1 MSNRSAAIS
10 PPVPLRR
17 DRLFRAALLVTA
29 LAYSAGYAA
38 VGLVLLIGAFLAE
51 GVAARTVPWRR
62 SPLDLSIALFIGAL
76 LLSAWL
82 SPHRPVAVGS
92 TGLAAL
98 TIYLSFGGLYR
109 MDRDAPAFRDR
120 LLAVWVAGGVLTA
133 VWGTAFYLATRTP
146 ASTPALGHNAV
157 GTTLLVA
164 LMLGFGLYLRAPN
177 GKKLAPL
184 AAVIALTVG
193 VGLTFTRGA
202 WLGTAGG
209 LAVFVLLHPRTGWRA
224 AATFFAVAA
233 VIFVLGVPLRPQL
246 LTKVTTIS
254 SIQENRGRV
263 AIARSAIE
271 IFGARPITGSG
282 LNTFFIEYPS
292 YRYEDDI
299 SPTQPSAH
307 NIFLNMAAEAG
318 LLGLASFA
326 LLIASVMVVGVREHG
341 RSPTF
346 EAAATRAALLA
357 AFVGLLVHQQFDGTA
372 LSVHV
377 GAGMWMLAALIVAP
391 ARPHA

>member
-1 MSNRSAAIS
+1 MSNLSAAIS
-10 PPVPLRR
+10 PSVPLRR
-17 DRLFRAALLVTA
+17 DRLFQGALLVTA
-29 LAYSAGYAA
+29 FAYSAGYAA
-38 VGLVLLIGAFLAE
+38 VGLFLLIGAFLAD
-51 GVAARTVPWRR
+51 GVATRTVPWRR
-62 SPLDLSIALFIGAL
+62 SPLDVPVAFFIGAL
-76 LLSAWL
+76 FLSAWL

-98 TIYLSFGGLYR
+98 TIYLSFGALYR
-109 MDRDAPAFRDR
+109 IDRDAPGFRER
-120 LLAVWVAGGVLTA
+120 LLVVWVAGGVLTA
-133 VWGTAFYLATRTP
+133 VWGMAYYLATRTP
-146 ASTPALGHNAV
+146 AATPSIGHNAV

-164 LMLGFGLYLRAPN
+164 LLLSFGLYLRAPG
-177 GKKLAPL
+177 GKRLAPL
-184 AAVIALTVG
+184 AAVTALTLG

-209 LAVFVLLHPRTGWRA
+209 LAVLVLLQPRTGWRA
-224 AATFFAVAA
+224 AATFTTVAA

-263 AIARSAIE
+263 AIARSALE
-271 IFGARPITGSG
+271 IFRTRPIIGSG
-282 LNTFFIEYPS
+282 LNTFSIEYPS
-292 YRYEDDI
+292 YQYEDDI

-307 NIFLNMAAEAG
+307 NIVLNMAAEGG
-318 LLGLASFA
+318 LLGLASFV
-326 LLIASVMVVGVREHG
+326 LLIASVVASGLREHA
-341 RSPTF
+341 RSLTPQ
-346 EAAATRAALLA
+346 AAMTRASLLA

-391 ARPHA
+391 AREHA